1 MRRSGFGVV
10 GVLLLGS
17 LLVGLAHVALLP
29 PFEGFDETGHYSYL
43 QQLAETGR
51 WPVRGDRMSKDI
63 DDYLAVAPAADS
75 MGGRWRYEAFFKADS
90 ANVDA
95 GRRTIKAPPQAP
107 RVWAPGQVENWQSQH
122 PPLYYLLLAP
132 AYLAS
137 KSWSLGAQLLFL
149 RSLSYLIAW
158 AGLCVV
164 AIALTRRGR
173 PDDVPIGLPFA
184 IAVWPALFPMW
195 FPEMGRL
202 GNDSLITFFAAA
214 VFILAWRVTSSAT
227 LRDHAALGAVLGLAL
242 LTKATFLP
250 VTAALLAVLAIQMLR
265 ARKDAG
271 EFSRRLAGLL
281 VATGILLAV
290 GGWWYVLKFMETG
303 TLIGSADAINMRAA
317 GGMIAGLTKNLH
329 VEDLLATPLGFLLS
343 FVWGGTWSF
352 IMPPRVAY
360 PPFALMMILMAY
372 GVWRAP
378 RRRDASPVVWFALG
392 TVALFIVALGYQ
404 SLVTLSVGNGSF
416 AAWYLHSMAPV
427 LALLVCI
434 GIAGVAEVAWLR
446 RTLVL
451 LWFYPPLFLLVLTIT
466 NALYFAGC
474 SAKLPERMYYSA
486 ARAIECLAD
495 VPRMSD
501 NLAVLAFPGIG
512 VALFAAGW
520 IAMVAGLIRASCR
533 CRSPSDSSCGTD
545 SSDRR

>member
-1 MRRSGFGVV
+1 
-10 GVLLLGS
+10 LLLGS

-29 PFEGFDETGHYSYL
+29 PFEGFDETGHFAYL

-63 DDYLAVAPAADS
+63 DDYLAAAPAADFA
-75 MGGRWRYEAFFKADS
+75 GGRWRYDAFFA
-90 ANVDA
+90 AGVGNVDA
-95 GRRTIKAPPQAP
+95 GHRAIKLPPQAP
-107 RVWAPGQVENWQSQH
+107 RVWVPGQRENGQAQH

-137 KSWSLGAQLLFL
+137 KGWSLGTQLLFL

-158 AGLCVV
+158 AGLC
-164 AIALTRRGR
+164 IAAMALMRRSRAG
-173 PDDVPIGLPFA
+173 DVPGGLPFA
-184 IAVWPALFPMW
+184 IAAWPALFPMW

-202 GNDSLITFFAAA
+202 GNDSLIALFAAV
-214 VFILAWRVTSSAT
+214 VFLLAWRATSSAR
-227 LRDHAALGAVLGLAL
+227 LGDHAVLGTVLGLAL

-250 VTAALLAVLAIQMLR
+250 VTAALLAVLAIQMLS

-271 EFSRRLAGLL
+271 EFSRRLIGLF

-290 GGWWYVLKFMETG
+290 SGWWYVLKFMETG
-303 TLIGSADAINMRAA
+303 TLIGSTDAINMQAA
-317 GGMIAGLTKNLH
+317 GGLVAGLTKNLH
-329 VEDLLATPLGFLLS
+329 LEDLFTTPLGFFLS

-352 IMPPRVAY
+352 VVPPRAAFL
-360 PPFALMMILMAY
+360 PFALMMTLMAY
-372 GVWRAP
+372 GVWRAL
-378 RRRDASPVVWFALG
+378 RRREGAPVFWFALG
-392 TVALFIVALGYQ
+392 TGLLFIAALSYQ

-416 AAWYLHSMAPV
+416 AAWYLHSTAPV

-434 GIAGVAEVAWLR
+434 GIAGAAEVAWLR

-451 LWFYPPLFLLVLTIT
+451 LWFYPPLFLLVMTIT

-486 ARAIECLAD
+486 ARAVECLAD
-495 VPRMSD
+495 VPRMYD
-501 NLAVLAFPGIG
+501 NLAVLAFPGVG

-533 CRSPSDSSCGTD
+533 CRSPSDSSCGTG
-545 SSDRR
+545 SSGRR